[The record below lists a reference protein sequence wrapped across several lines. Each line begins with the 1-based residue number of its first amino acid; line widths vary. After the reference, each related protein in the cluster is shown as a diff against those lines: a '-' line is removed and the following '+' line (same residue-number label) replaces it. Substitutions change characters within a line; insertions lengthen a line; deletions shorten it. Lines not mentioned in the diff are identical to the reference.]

1 MRSPE
6 SWTPFLLRF
15 GLRSL
20 AGALFDNM
28 TNMVNLGYNAF
39 MRTVK
44 IGDLKAQLSA
54 HLQFVRNGEE
64 VLVCDREK
72 PVARIIPCEIEGLG
86 EQEFL
91 VERAIRIATGKAK
104 ARAKSDNQTK
114 KTVCAVEGCG
124 TELSRRNRHCL
135 KDGTEICH
143 RCHRSNRS
151 CYRDCSMA
159 ISW

>member
-39 MRTVK
+39 MRIVK

-86 EQEFL
+86 EQERRL
-91 VERAIRIATGKAK
+91 VASGVLIPPRKKRSDVPSPDPVGSVSDEVMQEVWRQER
-104 ARAKSDNQTK
+104 
-114 KTVCAVEGCG
+114 EG
-124 TELSRRNRHCL
+124 R
-135 KDGTEICH
+135 
-143 RCHRSNRS
+143 
-151 CYRDCSMA
+151 
-159 ISW
+159 

>member
-1 MRSPE
+1 MRSPG

-39 MRTVK
+39 MRIVK

-86 EQEFL
+86 EQERRL
-91 VERAIRIATGKAK
+91 VASGVLIPPRKKRSDVPSPDPVGSVSDEVMQEVWRQER
-104 ARAKSDNQTK
+104 
-114 KTVCAVEGCG
+114 EG
-124 TELSRRNRHCL
+124 R
-135 KDGTEICH
+135 
-143 RCHRSNRS
+143 
-151 CYRDCSMA
+151 
-159 ISW
+159 